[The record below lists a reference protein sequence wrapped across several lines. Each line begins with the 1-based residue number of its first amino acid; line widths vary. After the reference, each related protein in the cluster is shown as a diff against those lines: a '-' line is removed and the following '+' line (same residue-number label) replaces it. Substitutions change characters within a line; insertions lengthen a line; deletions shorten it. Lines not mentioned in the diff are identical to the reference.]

1 MKIKFWITLLSFFF
15 WVQTASSA
23 SVNKNDGA
31 LIISKISTAE
41 LQDLFAR
48 YNFDEFDRMKLKV
61 PRIYL
66 KTLPSDWKDFP
77 EGNIKNRL
85 FIKILLPLVLKVNEQ
100 ISKERADL
108 EKISDKL
115 SAHEELSEKEK
126 KFVEEKAAEYDVFT
140 PAKDESRIPVL
151 LLGLMENVD
160 VLPPSII
167 IAAAGIYSDWGTS
180 RLALEGNS
188 LFREELWYTDEGLA
202 PNENKDSEYRYKT
215 FKDLEECLASYMLKM
230 NSHVNYKSIRYARK
244 VARKMNKRLYGQQ
257 IVAQML
263 FDSNLQNIS
272 GLINYTFSYYK
283 LHKTDYYPELENI
296 R

>member
-1 MKIKFWITLLSFFF
+1 MNIKFWIILLSFFF
-15 WVQTASSA
+15 WAQTAFSA
-23 SVNKNDGA
+23 SINKDDGA
-31 LIISKISTAE
+31 LIISKISVAE
-41 LQDLFAR
+41 IQDLFAR

-66 KTLPSDWKDFP
+66 KNLPSDWKDFP
-77 EGNIKNRL
+77 EGNTKNRL
-85 FIKILLPLVLKVNEQ
+85 FIKILLPLVLKINEQ

-115 SAHEELSEKEK
+115 SAQKKLSENEK
-126 KFVEEKAAEYDVFT
+126 KFVEEKAAKYDVFT
-140 PAKDESRIPVL
+140 PAKDESRMPVL

-167 IAAAGIYSDWGTS
+167 IASAGIYSDWGTS

-244 VARKMNKRLYGQQ
+244 VARKMNKRIYGQQ

-283 LHKTDYYPELENI
+283 LHKTDYYPELENV